1 MRFVGRLLGGH
12 VPPGGKLVELQALVS
27 RGWRTFA
34 TETTDRHGE
43 MSYAHRFALTSR
55 GRSFRFRL
63 LVRRAADYPF
73 ERGTSRSISVRVQ

>member
-1 MRFVGRLLGGH
+1 VRFGGHLLGGH
-12 VPPGGKLVELQALVS
+12 IPPGGKLVELQALVS

-34 TETTDRHGE
+34 TVRTDRHGDL
-43 MSYAHRFALTSR
+43 SYAHRFALISR